1 MKNTFY
7 ILVIFLTIA
16 CNKKTSFS
24 GTVTSSADGKPIE
37 GVRLSLGTGTDCPK
51 GELRILDEDE
61 QLTDSSGHYS
71 LEIRAKRSNG
81 AGLSIKKEGFAH
93 KTGISV
99 DAGKCKEVDFILHPY
114 DAWLKVT
121 FENQSL
127 VHARKLRFANTSEF
141 LENKNYCSTDE
152 CGQFMLDSNGGSV
165 TKILLIPGG
174 EDITVIYDT
183 LFNSTN
189 SSFRLKETIFCPRND
204 TTTLVIKI

>member
-16 CNKKTSFS
+16 CNKKTSFT

-37 GVRLSLGTGTDCPK
+37 GVRLRLGTGTDCPK

-61 QLTDSSGHYS
+61 QMTDSSGHYS

-99 DAGKCKEVDFILHPY
+99 DAGKCKEVDFVLHPY
-114 DAWLKVT
+114 DAWLRV
-121 FENQSL
+121 FVENISDTEQRSF
-127 VHARKLRFANTSEF
+127 KFNYTGIF
-141 LENKNYCSTDE
+141 LEGDIKCNNFCKPLLINPLQNE
-152 CGQFMLDSNGGSV
+152 SV
-165 TKILLIPGG
+165 VFIIPGG
-174 EDITVIYDT
+174 ENIDLKWDIDG
-183 LFNSTN
+183 FSP
-189 SSFRLKETIFCPRND
+189 FRYKETIFCPRND